1 MLTEEQKEKIKAIVT
16 ESAEKSRQY
25 KDAYNRAY
33 YGGRFDGAFEILDL
47 LGIEIKLDSLVSRGL
62 RG

>member
-1 MLTEEQKEKIKAIVT
+1 MLTEEQKAKIKELVI

-33 YGGRFDGAFEILDL
+33 YGGRFDGAFEVLDL
-47 LGIEIKLDSLVSRGL
+47 LGIEIKLD
-62 RG
+62 

>member
-1 MLTEEQKEKIKAIVT
+1 MFTEEQLAKIKALVI
-16 ESAEKSRQY
+16 ESADKVKAS

-47 LGIEIKLDSLVSRGL
+47 LGIEIKLD
-62 RG
+62 

>member
-1 MLTEEQKEKIKAIVT
+1 MITEEQKEKIKAMVI

-33 YGGRFDGAFEILDL
+33 YGGRFDGAFEVLDL
-47 LGIEIKLDSLVSRGL
+47 LGIEIKLD
-62 RG
+62 